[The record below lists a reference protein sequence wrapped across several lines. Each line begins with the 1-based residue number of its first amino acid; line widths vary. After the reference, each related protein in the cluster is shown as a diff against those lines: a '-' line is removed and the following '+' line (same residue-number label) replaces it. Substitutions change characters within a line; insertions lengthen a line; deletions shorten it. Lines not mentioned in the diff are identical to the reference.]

1 MFWLK
6 ARGGTFGGFV
16 RLLLRNPANLKVE
29 VWKMRSILVVLL
41 SVVGVVLVAEWNI
54 AAAQRT
60 TDDTSGGLTGKWTV
74 RADFYGTALYFHLEL
89 KDEGGKPPEK
99 RGGHR
104 L

>member
-41 SVVGVVLVAEWNI
+41 SVVGVVLVAEWHI

-60 TDDTSGGLTGKWTV
+60 TDDTSGGLTSRATV
-74 RADFYGTALYFHLEL
+74 KADFYGTPPYFHLDL
-89 KDEGGKPPEK
+89 KADGG
-99 RGGHR
+99 RLTGG
-104 L
+104 LG